1 MPGDEQADAQAQ
13 TDGESPRKI
22 ANFLAAVRKL
32 EELIRG
38 AVALN
43 VVRNPLPCASC
54 RRSPRA
60 SPANRVTVI
69 PVLVANRKV

>member
-1 MPGDEQADAQAQ
+1 LPRHEQADAQAQ
-13 TDGESPRKI
+13 TDGEFPRKI
-22 ANFLAAVRKL
+22 AIFLAAVRKL

-60 SPANRVTVI
+60 SPANRVTVV
-69 PVLVANRKV
+69 PVLAA